1 MRTSG
6 TAPPVIAEH
15 FESASTAT
23 THRFNVVAAVAIA
36 LLAMLFV
43 AYSVFD
49 RRAILANGWESAG
62 QIAEHTSLV
71 AEGTLDTTRQLLR
84 AMAFLVRPTTL
95 REPANPALVRSA
107 LLKLKEQTEHV
118 MDLLVID
125 DKGEIQHWTGSGQAP
140 DIRDRSYFTYHGERA
155 TSGLYVGEPT
165 LSKVHANQWFF
176 ALSEAIRDDQG
187 RLRYVLVAIVDVALF
202 HDRLSVQFKLSTN
215 SQALL
220 ADDGTVYARN
230 PDHARYV
237 GRKVSRPRELASLTS
252 GHRIATVVSTSQLDQ
267 IERMLSFHRLDG
279 YPLTAVGTI
288 VVADLLSAWKQRAIM
303 LGILWLLL
311 AAAIVWLT
319 QRANSISRAQSELA
333 NLDDLTGLRNRRSI
347 LNTASILDRSE
358 AHTGSLS
365 LLMIDI
371 DHFKSIND
379 RFGHQV
385 GDDMLRL
392 VSGVLR
398 TQVRTTDIVGRY
410 GGEEFLVL
418 MPDTGPEGALLVA
431 EKVRR
436 AVADKVIQPVPV
448 TISIGVA
455 TTSEHD
461 VTLDRTLS
469 RADAALYAAKEAGR
483 NRVHVASPQERLPTA
498 EPDAA

>member
-1 MRTSG
+1 
-6 TAPPVIAEH
+6 
-15 FESASTAT
+15 
-23 THRFNVVAAVAIA
+23 
-36 LLAMLFV
+36 
-43 AYSVFD
+43 
-49 RRAILANGWESAG
+49 
-62 QIAEHTSLV
+62 
-71 AEGTLDTTRQLLR
+71 
-84 AMAFLVRPTTL
+84 
-95 REPANPALVRSA
+95 
-107 LLKLKEQTEHV
+107 
-118 MDLLVID
+118 
-125 DKGEIQHWTGSGQAP
+125 
-140 DIRDRSYFTYHGERA
+140 
-155 TSGLYVGEPT
+155 
-165 LSKVHANQWFF
+165 
-176 ALSEAIRDDQG
+176 
-187 RLRYVLVAIVDVALF
+187 
-202 HDRLSVQFKLSTN
+202 
-215 SQALL
+215 
-220 ADDGTVYARN
+220 
-230 PDHARYV
+230 
-237 GRKVSRPRELASLTS
+237 
-252 GHRIATVVSTSQLDQ
+252 
-267 IERMLSFHRLDG
+267 
-279 YPLTAVGTI
+279 VGTI
-288 VVADLLSAWKQRAIM
+288 VVSDLLGDWRQRAIM
-303 LGILWLLL
+303 LAVLWLLL
-311 AAAIVWLT
+311 AAAIVWLAR
-319 QRANSISRAQSELA
+319 RANSISRAQSELA

-371 DHFKSIND
+371 DHFKTIND

-436 AVADKVIQPVPV
+436 AVAEKVIQPVPV

-455 TTSEHD
+455 TTSEND

-498 EPDAA
+498 ETDAA

>member
-1 MRTSG
+1 M
-6 TAPPVIAEH
+6 IADN
-15 FESASTAT
+15 FKFTDAST
-23 THRFNVVAAVAIA
+23 THRFNVVAAIAIA
-36 LLAMLFV
+36 LLALLFL
-43 AYSVFD
+43 AYSMFD
-49 RRAILANGWESAG
+49 RRNILANGWESAG

-84 AMAFLVRPTTL
+84 AMDFLVRPTTL
-95 REPANPALVRSA
+95 KESANPALVRGA
-107 LLKLKEQTEHV
+107 LLRLKQQTEHV

-125 DKGEIQHWTGSGQAP
+125 DKGKIQHWTGSGQPP
-140 DIRDRSYFTYHGERA
+140 DIRDRRYYTYHGERA
-155 TSGLYVGEPT
+155 SSGLYVGEPT
-165 LSKVHANQWFF
+165 LSKVHANKWFF

-187 RLRYVLVAIVDVALF
+187 KLRFVLVAIVDVALF
-202 HDRLSVQFKLSTN
+202 HERLSVQFKLSSN

-230 PDHARYV
+230 PDHSLYV
-237 GRKVSRPRELASLTS
+237 GKKISRPRELASLT
-252 GHRIATVVSTSQLDQ
+252 GGNRVATIVSTSQLDQ
-267 IERMLSFHRLDG
+267 TERLLSFHHLDN
-279 YPLTAVGTI
+279 YPLVAVGTI
-288 VVADLLSAWKQRAIM
+288 VVSDLLGDWRQRAIM
-303 LGILWLLL
+303 LAVLWLLL
-311 AAAIVWLT
+311 AAAIVWLAR
-319 QRANSISRAQSELA
+319 RANSISRAQSELA

-371 DHFKSIND
+371 DHFKTIND

-436 AVADKVIQPVPV
+436 AVAEKVIQPVPV

-455 TTSEHD
+455 TTSEND

-498 EPDAA
+498 ETDAA

>member
-1 MRTSG
+1 MSGEKPESSDTS
-6 TAPPVIAEH
+6 A
-15 FESASTAT
+15 
-23 THRFNVVAAVAIA
+23 THRFDVVAAASIA
-36 LLAMLFV
+36 LLALLFI
-43 AYSVFD
+43 AYSAFD
-49 RRAILANGWESAG
+49 RRAIMDNGWESAT

-84 AMAFLVRPTTL
+84 AMSFLVVPATL
-95 REPANPALVRSA
+95 KEGANPAHVRSA
-107 LLKLKEQTEHV
+107 LLKLKTQTSHI
-118 MDLLVID
+118 MDLLVVDEAGAIR
-125 DKGEIQHWTGSGQAP
+125 HWTGSGAPP
-140 DIRDRSYFTYHGERA
+140 DIRDRDYFTFHSQKA
-155 TSGLYVGEPT
+155 SSGLFVGPPA
-165 LSKVHANQWFF
+165 LSRVHDKQWFF

-202 HDRLSVQFKLSTN
+202 HERLSVQFKLSSN

-230 PDHARYV
+230 PDHAQYV
-237 GRKVSRPRELASLTS
+237 GRKISRPRELSSIS
-252 GHRIATVVSTSQLDQ
+252 GSQRTATLLSTSQLDQ
-267 IERMLSFHRLDG
+267 TERLLAFHHLDN
-279 YPLTAVGTI
+279 YPLVAVGTI
-288 VVADLLSAWKQRAIM
+288 VAADLLGEWRQRA
-303 LGILWLLL
+303 LLL
-311 AAAIVWLT
+311 AGLWLMLCLAIVWLAR
-319 QRANSISRAQSELA
+319 RATAISQVQSELA

-347 LNTASILDRSE
+347 LNTASILERSA
-358 AHTGSLS
+358 AHVGSLS

-379 RFGHQV
+379 RFGHQI
-385 GDDMLRL
+385 GDNMLRL

-436 AVADKVIQPVPV
+436 AVAEKVIQPVPV
-448 TISIGVA
+448 TISVGVA
-455 TTSEHD
+455 TTSEND

-469 RADAALYAAKEAGR
+469 RADAALYAAKAAGR
-483 NRVHVASPQERLPTA
+483 NRVHVAAPQERLPIPESNLA
-498 EPDAA
+498 